1 MYQTL
6 KHTILQ
12 RYMYNLDMDGQD
24 TVQVEG
30 ERLEA
35 NEDVVLKAAEYEESP
50 IVESIEGEQVVAEVQ
65 VTAPVAVE
73 PIAEA
78 VVAPEPEPPL
88 SVAPSP
94 IPVVTPAPV
103 EPTEVQET
111 QKGENTE
118 IIAVQQPEKVVESVT
133 EVANTIVAPAVKL
146 DPMEVARGLDHDVL
160 EAAFRLLAQ
169 ERSATLLDAKKKSDK
184 KKVDENSDRVEK
196 FVAQYKKGVRRTT
209 IADKLNMSPSK
220 VTDYLQR
227 LIASGRVRGEG
238 KTNDRRFY
246 IS

>member
-1 MYQTL
+1 
-6 KHTILQ
+6 
-12 RYMYNLDMDGQD
+12 MDGQD

-35 NEDVVLKAAEYEESP
+35 NEVTTAEVASEALPVVSGPAE
-50 IVESIEGEQVVAEVQ
+50 VAEPVEAEE
-65 VTAPVAVE
+65 VPVAPEVPVAVE

-78 VVAPEPEPPL
+78 VVAPESEPVP
-88 SVAPSP
+88 VAPAP
-94 IPVVTPAPV
+94 IPVETPEPVEPIVVQEIHKSEMPIVIKEQASQAAEESVPEIADAVVAPV
-103 EPTEVQET
+103 EN
-111 QKGENTE
+111 K
-118 IIAVQQPEKVVESVT
+118 
-133 EVANTIVAPAVKL
+133 
-146 DPMEVARGLDHDVL
+146 DPMEIAKALDHDVL

-196 FVAQYKKGVRRTT
+196 FVAQYKNGVRRTT

-227 LIASGRVRGEG
+227 LIATGRVRGEG